1 MGELG
6 TRLRETR
13 EARGLTVE
21 DAERDTRIS
30 RRYLLALEDEKFEI
44 IPAPVYARGFLRSY
58 SQYLGLNPQEMLDL
72 FPREEGPDGPA
83 TKGALKP
90 SKETPLPPQS
100 RSRPTWSRPRPGATR
115 EGAPRGQGRFPGS
128 GGTTPVAGASG
139 RDEPT
144 IGVNIGLPVPARR
157 LEQDSAAA
165 TRTAVVLI
173 IAAVAIAVV
182 LAVAWL
188 ISRSGDSGSAA
199 GDGAAGT
206 VTVAGTVTPA
216 GPEPTASTAP
226 AVQRG
231 VVPDVIGLSSE
242 QATAIVEAAGYEVVP
257 LSANSPNV
265 TRGNV
270 LDQSPAPGTQLS
282 TGQTVWITVSDGP

>member
-6 TRLRETR
+6 NRLRETR

-30 RRYLLALEDEKFEI
+30 RRYLQALEDEKFET

-72 FPREEGPDGPA
+72 FPREDGPDAPA
-83 TKGALKP
+83 AKGTLKP

-100 RSRPTWSRPRPGATR
+100 RSRPTWSRPNAGRPGAR
-115 EGAPRGQGRFPGS
+115 APRVPERFPGS
-128 GGTTPVAGASG
+128 GGIPVSTRPVTPG
-139 RDEPT
+139 EPT
-144 IGVNIGLPVPARR
+144 IGVDIGLPIPARR

-165 TRTAVVLI
+165 TRTAVILG
-173 IAAVAIAVV
+173 IAAIAIA
-182 LAVAWL
+182 LILGIAWL
-188 ISRSGDSGSAA
+188 ISRSGDSSANA
-199 GDGAAGT
+199 GGGAPGT
-206 VTVAGTVTPA
+206 AATSN
-216 GPEPTASTAP
+216 TATSEAESTATTGP

-231 VVPDVIGLSSE
+231 IVPDVIGLSSE
-242 QATAIVEAAGYEVVP
+242 QAAAIVEAAGYEVVP
-257 LSANSPNV
+257 LTANSPNV

-282 TGQTVWITVSDGP
+282 EGQKVWITVSDGP